1 MNDSEYFQDGVDSS
15 PKNSPSELGKA
26 DAEMAIPEP
35 VEEGIIHQT
44 SNSLSRSLRGRH
56 MQMIAIG

>member
-1 MNDSEYFQDGVDSS
+1 MKDSEYFQDGTDSS
-15 PKNSPSELGKA
+15 PKNGLSELEKA
-26 DAEMAIPEP
+26 NSETAIPEV

-56 MQMIAIG
+56 MQMIAMG